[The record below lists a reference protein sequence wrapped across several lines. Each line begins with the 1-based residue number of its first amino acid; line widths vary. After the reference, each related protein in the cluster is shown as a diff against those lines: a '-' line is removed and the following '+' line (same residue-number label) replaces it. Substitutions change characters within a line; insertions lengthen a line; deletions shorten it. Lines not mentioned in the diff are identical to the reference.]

1 MPTKKILA
9 AALLSMAAVAF
20 ANIEPMVL
28 GAIADDLSLGADKL
42 GMLAGIELLGIGLGA
57 IAAPLWIN
65 KVDWR
70 LAAIAAL
77 TICIIGSILSMF
89 IHRYDILL
97 PLRGLV
103 GFFGEGSGYALAV
116 VALGEAEDTD
126 SAFGYSMVFT
136 AVFTAAGFF
145 VLPAMIGHWGVIAPW
160 SLIIFTMLLVLPF
173 LRWLPESSQK
183 RRSQTIVGDSFP
195 TYVVFLGL
203 ATLII
208 WYVGVG
214 AFWAFIERYATSKG
228 VAPQAIGNA
237 GAIGSF
243 TAILG
248 GAAAAWMGNRYGRVW
263 PCCVVF
269 ITHACIGLV
278 LINWFDAKSLTLAM
292 SIFMIM
298 WGLGYSYLFGLIA
311 TADSHGRFLALAP
324 GFQLIAMGV
333 GPAIAGQVAASY
345 GLVVINIFFAIC
357 CLVSLVTF
365 LPFAFLV
372 TRNGL
377 TSKQAVQ
384 LDGS

>member
-20 ANIEPMVL
+20 ANIEPMIL

-70 LAAIAAL
+70 MAAIAAL

-89 IHRYDILL
+89 IHRYEILL
-97 PLRGLV
+97 PLRGFV

-136 AVFTAAGFF
+136 AVFTAVGFF

-183 RRSQTIVGDSFP
+183 RRSQTIVGDGFP

-214 AFWAFIERYATSKG
+214 AFWAFIERYATSRG
-228 VAPQAIGNA
+228 VAPQAVGNA
-237 GAIGSF
+237 VAIGSF

-248 GAAAAWMGNRYGRVW
+248 AAAAAWMGNRYGRVW

-269 ITHACIGLV
+269 ITHACIGLA

-333 GPAIAGQVAASY
+333 GPVIAGQVAASH

-357 CLVSLVTF
+357 CLVSFVTF

-377 TSKQAVQ
+377 LSKQAVQ
-384 LDGS
+384 LDRS